1 MREYQ
6 FKNIYNDL
14 LSDFE
19 QAQKEELVQNLRNEK
34 KNVELKIQAIKN
46 RNIELVGKVLS

>member
-1 MREYQ
+1 MRDYP

-14 LSDFE
+14 ISDFE
-19 QAQKEELVQNLRNEK
+19 SAQKEELVQNLKLEK

-46 RNIELVGKVLS
+46 KNIELIGKIFS